1 MKYRGYTI
9 NLECVTDRA
18 VYTLTDDG
26 RIDEYV
32 QDINNELEPE
42 FYNIVASN
50 GDVVDWVYY
59 GDGIKAV
66 EQQIDN
72 LIKGE
77 D

>member
-9 NLECVTDRA
+9 NVECVTARA

-26 RIDEYV
+26 RIDEYE